1 MAEEE
6 NQNDLVEDASV
17 EKEEI
22 GLFGT
27 IGDVL
32 MGIPRGAE
40 ETIKGAYG
48 LVDMGTNFIGVDL
61 PDYGDKITGE
71 PRTAAGSVS
80 EGIVNFGAGFVPVF
94 GWMGRG
100 GQIAQGVR
108 LTSGLSKAAAAA
120 KTTKLGSAAVTA
132 GRATAASAVT
142 DFAFID
148 VHSGN
153 LSTLVENHPQ
163 LEPYGN
169 ILTEYL
175 AHDEDDIELEK
186 RLKNTTEGVILGLGL
201 DGLYNART
209 LFKNAKALK
218 SAIKVRNAGG
228 TPDEAAKAFNAELPE
243 GSVAADAVDEPPL
256 GAVEQKLIDDVKAAA
271 GDVDDAPVV
280 APDPGTRPPAPELP
294 EGEVAQLKADTQA
307 AIDSGPD
314 VGGLKPGAGGK
325 NEFAI
330 NIGRAS
336 SHEDVRG
343 VLAAEVKKAEEA
355 GLLKF
360 KSRSHQ
366 ERQLAAEAALK
377 ATGYVDGLDA
387 PGLANALAQQTDT
400 AMKGLGAV
408 QEIVVLQQAMADD
421 LAVKAKNFLANDSD
435 ENARALL
442 EAQMK
447 TRSVVI
453 HAKKVKGEVAGS
465 LASFIKTPGEAPMGS
480 FLPEF
485 IEGEGDEVIQTILKD
500 LGDGN
505 SNTGLTQ
512 LREHAQ
518 KLLDSKAAHPLGPAR
533 ASQYGPNGLA
543 MDVWVAGLLSGPET
557 QLVNAASGAFA
568 TLHRPMERAMGKF
581 GSGLLNLNSGDFLGG
596 LREMKQYYYMASY
609 MQNALRV
616 AGTAFK
622 QNKPILL
629 NSNKI
634 SDVAV
639 GRVGSSSLAD
649 EAPISGF
656 WKYANIGLTAGQLP
670 SRTLQMTD
678 EFFKQINYFSQVQAD
693 LMDYA
698 ARNNLDKDWVER
710 AFNRINKT
718 NELYTKEAVQR
729 EAANAAREAGLS
741 PMKDQEAY
749 RRYIIDHMQKN
760 YQQNLAN
767 IAQQGKEAAEQ
778 VTFTRGLGEPGQ
790 GTLIA
795 FADFIQKAKRHNNP
809 ILSFTAKVLLPFV
822 RTPAQLIEFA
832 GRRSWGLATEQ
843 LIGSPKVRGN
853 RGNKVSFQTGNIF
866 NAIKQRNLKELAGAS
881 PAERQDYMGRL
892 ATGSFFMGSAGL
904 LYSNSALTGSGP
916 TNASDRRTLEM
927 TGWQPYSIKIG
938 DNYYS
943 YRRLDPFSTFLQ
955 SVADFQEAQ
964 LYAEKYMGEDETQRG
979 AGEEIT
985 AALITTFANLY
996 RNKTFLAGVNQFMS
1010 AMTDPSG
1017 EEATSYSRLLAGSTI
1032 PMGSFL
1038 NQTNQMF
1045 VDEQIR
1051 EVRSLVDAYKARMPM
1066 LSDDLRPRRNAF
1078 GEVLT
1083 RPDTTLGF
1091 IDTTTEKFDI
1101 VSTEIREIGASF
1113 SNPRK
1118 TRGPGGG
1125 VDLTEIKV
1133 GEYDAY
1139 DEFQRLVGEVSNNR
1153 GLNLRERMAQ
1163 LIDTPEYQTLDDDI
1177 REDRLRSI
1185 LTDYRGLAF
1194 NQLQREYPE
1203 VKDAMDQAISN
1214 ARKAQMGIPRDN

>member
-6 NQNDLVEDASV
+6 NQDDLVEDASV

-48 LVDMGTNFIGVDL
+48 LVDMGVNFIGVDL

-71 PRTAAGSVS
+71 PRTAAGSLS

-132 GRATAASAVT
+132 GRAAAASAVT

-148 VHSGN
+148 AHSGN

-175 AHDEDDIELEK
+175 AHDEDDLELEK
-186 RLKNTTEGVILGLGL
+186 RLKNTTEGLILGLGL

-209 LFKNAKALK
+209 LFQNAKALK

-314 VGGLKPGAGGK
+314 VGGLKPGAGGE
-325 NEFAI
+325 NEFPI

-336 SHEDVRG
+336 SHEDVQG
-343 VLAAEVKKAEEA
+343 VLAAEVKKAEEE

-360 KSRSHQ
+360 KSKSHQ
-366 ERQLAAEAALK
+366 ERQLAAEAAVK

-387 PGLANALAQQTDT
+387 PGLANALSQQTDA
-400 AMKGLGAV
+400 AMRGLGAI
-408 QEIVVLQQAMADD
+408 QQLVVLQQAMADD
-421 LAVKAKNFLANDSD
+421 LAVKAKNFIDNPSD

-442 EAQMK
+442 EAQQK

-453 HAKKVKGEVAGS
+453 ASKKAKGETAAT
-465 LASFIKTPGEAPMGS
+465 LASFRETPGEAPLGS

-485 IEGEGDEVIQTILKD
+485 IEGESDEVIQTILKD

-505 SNTGLTQ
+505 RETGLTQ

-543 MDVWVAGLLSGPET
+543 MDVWVAGLLSGPKT

-568 TLHRPMERAMGKF
+568 TLHRPMERAIGKL
-581 GSGLLNLNSGDFLGG
+581 STGDFLGG

-629 NSNKI
+629 NSSKI

-656 WKYANIGLTAGQLP
+656 WKYASIGLTLGQAP
-670 SRTLQMTD
+670 SRALQATD

-698 ARNNLDKDWVER
+698 ARNNLDKAWVER
-710 AFNRINKT
+710 AFTRITKT
-718 NELYTKEAVQR
+718 NELYTREAVQR

-790 GTLIA
+790 GSVIQ
-795 FADFIQKAKRHNNP
+795 FARILQQAKRHNNP
-809 ILSFTAKVLLPFV
+809 IISFTAQVLMPFV

-843 LIGSPKVRGN
+843 LIGSPKV

-892 ATGSFFMGSAGL
+892 ATGGFFMGSSAL
-904 LYSNSALTGSGP
+904 LYQNSALTGSGP
-916 TNASDRRTLEM
+916 TNPSARRTLEM

-955 SVADFQEAQ
+955 AVADFQEAQ

-979 AGEEIT
+979 AGEEIA
-985 AALITTFANLY
+985 AALQTTFANLY

-1017 EEATSYSRLLAGSTI
+1017 EEATSYTRLLAGSTI

-1051 EVRSLVDAYKARMPM
+1051 EVRSLVDAYKARVPM

-1083 RPDTTLGF
+1083 RPDTMLGF
-1091 IDTTTEKFDI
+1091 IETTTEKSDI

-1113 SNPRK
+1113 SNARK

-1133 GEYDAY
+1133 GKYDAY
-1139 DEFQRLVGEVSNNR
+1139 DEFQRLVGEVTDNR
-1153 GLNLRERMAQ
+1153 GRTLRERMAQ
-1163 LIDTPEYQTLDDDI
+1163 LINTPKYQNLDDDI

-1185 LTDYRGLAF
+1185 LTDYRGRAF
-1194 NQLQREYPE
+1194 NQLQRDYPE
-1203 VKDAMDQAISN
+1203 VKDAVDQAISN
-1214 ARKAQMGIPRDN
+1214 ARKAQRGIPRDN

>member
-6 NQNDLVEDASV
+6 NQDDLVEDASV

-48 LVDMGTNFIGVDL
+48 LVDMGVNFIGVDL

-71 PRTAAGSVS
+71 PRTTAGSFS

-100 GQIAQGVR
+100 GQVAQGVR

-120 KTTKLGSAAVTA
+120 KTTKLGSTAVTA
-132 GRATAASAVT
+132 ARAMAAGAVT

-148 VHSGN
+148 TQMGN
-153 LSTLVENHPQ
+153 LSTLIETHPE
-163 LEPYGN
+163 LEPFGN
-169 ILTEYL
+169 VFTEYL
-175 AHDEDDIELEK
+175 AHDGDDSEFEK
-186 RLKNTTEGVILGLGL
+186 RMKNAIEGAGLGVGL
-201 DGLYNART
+201 DAIINSRT
-209 LFKNAKALK
+209 LFQSAKALK
-218 SAIKVRNAGG
+218 SSIKVRNAGG

-314 VGGLKPGAGGK
+314 VGGLKPGAGGE
-325 NEFAI
+325 NEFPI
-330 NIGRAS
+330 NIGKAS
-336 SHEDVRG
+336 SHEDVQG

-355 GLLKF
+355 GLLEFASK
-360 KSRSHQ
+360 SHQ
-366 ERQLAAEAALK
+366 ERQLAAEAAVK

-387 PGLANALAQQTDT
+387 PGLANALSQQTDE
-400 AMKGLGAV
+400 AMRGLGAV
-408 QEIVVLQQAMADD
+408 QQVVVLQQAMADD
-421 LAVKAKNFLANDSD
+421 LAVKAKNFIDNPSD

-442 EAQMK
+442 EAQEK

-453 HAKKVKGEVAGS
+453 HAKKVKGEVAATLGS
-465 LASFIKTPGEAPMGS
+465 FRETPGEAPMGS

-485 IEGEGDEVIQTILKD
+485 VEGEGDEVIETILKD

-505 SNTGLTQ
+505 RDTGLTQ

-518 KLLDSKAAHPLGPAR
+518 KLLDSQAAHPLGPAR
-533 ASQYGPNGLA
+533 ASEYGPNGMAL
-543 MDVWVAGLLSGPET
+543 DVWISGLLSGPKT
-557 QLVNAASGAFA
+557 QLVNAASGMFA
-568 TLHRPMERAMGKF
+568 TLHRPLERAMGKF
-581 GSGLLNLNSGDFLGG
+581 FTGNMSGGVN
-596 LREMKQYYYMASY
+596 EMKQYYYMAAY
-609 MQNALRV
+609 MRNAMRV
-616 AGTAFK
+616 AGIAFK

-629 NSNKI
+629 NSGKI
-634 SDVAV
+634 SDVAT

-649 EAPISGF
+649 EPPVSGF
-656 WKYANIGLTAGQLP
+656 WKHASNVLTLGQLP

-698 ARNNLDKDWVER
+698 VRNNLDEEWVER
-710 AFNRINKT
+710 AFNRITKT

-767 IAQQGKEAAEQ
+767 IAQQGKGAAEQ

-790 GTLIA
+790 GSLIQI
-795 FADFIQKAKRHNNP
+795 ADFIQSAKRSKSP
-809 ILSFTAKVLLPFV
+809 SLRLMAKVMLPFV

-832 GRRSWGLATEQ
+832 GRRTWGLATEQ
-843 LIGSPKVRGN
+843 FLGATTLGSERGIRN
-853 RGNKVSFQTGNIF
+853 GNIF
-866 NAIKQRNLKELAGAS
+866 SAIRQRSLKELAGAT

-892 ATGSFFMGSAGL
+892 ATGAFFIGSSKL
-904 LYSNSALTGSGP
+904 LFENSSLTGSGP
-916 TNASDRRTLEM
+916 TNVNERRTLEM

-938 DNYYS
+938 DRYYS
-943 YRRLDPFSTFLQ
+943 YRRLDPFSSFLQ
-955 SVADFQEAQ
+955 AVADYQEADM
-964 LYAEKYMGEDETQRG
+964 YAEKYMGEDEIQRD
-979 AGEEIT
+979 AAEEIQASFIYT
-985 AALITTFANLY
+985 AANLY
-996 RNKTFLAGVNQFMS
+996 RNKTFFAGITQFMT
-1010 AMTDPSG
+1010 AVTDPSG
-1017 EEATSYSRLLAGSTI
+1017 ENAANYTRLLAGSTI
-1032 PMGSFL
+1032 PMGSAINQV
-1038 NQTNQMF
+1038 NQTL
-1045 VDEQIR
+1045 VDDQVR
-1051 EVRSLVDAYKARMPM
+1051 EVRSLVDAYRARIPG
-1066 LSDDLRPRRNAF
+1066 LSDDVRPRRNAF

-1083 RPDTTLGF
+1083 RPDTMLGF
-1091 IDTTTEKFDI
+1091 IETTTEKSDI

>member
-6 NQNDLVEDASV
+6 NQDDLVEDASV

-48 LVDMGTNFIGVDL
+48 LVDMGVNFIGVDL

-71 PRTAAGSVS
+71 PRTTAGSIS

-100 GQIAQGVR
+100 GQVAQGVR

-120 KTTKLGSAAVTA
+120 KTTKLGSTAVTA
-132 GRATAASAVT
+132 SRAAAAGAVT

-148 VHSGN
+148 AHTGN
-153 LSTLVENHPQ
+153 LSTLIENHPQ

-175 AHDEDDIELEK
+175 AHDEDDLELEK
-186 RLKNTTEGVILGLGL
+186 RLKNATEGVIIGLGL

-209 LFKNAKALK
+209 LFQNAKALK
-218 SAIKVRNAGG
+218 SAIKVRDAGG

-314 VGGLKPGAGGK
+314 VGGLKPGAGGE

-421 LAVKAKNFLANDSD
+421 LAVKAKNFLANGSD

-465 LASFIKTPGEAPMGS
+465 LASFVKTPGEAPMGS

-485 IEGEGDEVIQTILKD
+485 IEGESDEVIQTILKD

-505 SNTGLTQ
+505 PSTGLTQ

-518 KLLDSKAAHPLGPAR
+518 KLLDSQAAHPLGPAR

-543 MDVWVAGLLSGPET
+543 MDVWVAGLLSGPKT

-568 TLHRPMERAMGKF
+568 TLHRPMERAMGRF
-581 GSGLLNLNSGDFLGG
+581 GTGDFLGG
-596 LREMKQYYYMASY
+596 LKEMKQYYYMASY
-609 MQNALRV
+609 MENALRV

-656 WKYANIGLTAGQLP
+656 WKYASNALTLGQAP
-670 SRTLQMTD
+670 SRTLQATD

-718 NELYTKEAVQR
+718 NELYTREAVQR

-795 FADFIQKAKRHNNP
+795 VAEFIQKAKRHKNP
-809 ILSFTAKVLLPFV
+809 IFSFTAQVLLPFV

-843 LIGSPKVRGN
+843 LIGSPKVRGD
-853 RGNKVSFQTGNIF
+853 KVSFQTGNIF

-881 PAERQDYMGRL
+881 PVERQDYMGRL
-892 ATGSFFMGSAGL
+892 ATGGFFMGSAAL
-904 LYSNSALTGSGP
+904 LYQNSALTGSGP
-916 TNASDRRTLEM
+916 TNPSARRTLEM

-938 DNYYS
+938 DKYYS

-955 SVADFQEAQ
+955 AVADFQEAQ

-979 AGEEIT
+979 AGEEIA
-985 AALITTFANLY
+985 AALQTTFANLY

-1010 AMTDPSG
+1010 AVTDPSG
-1017 EEATSYSRLLAGSTI
+1017 EEATSYTRLLAGSTI
-1032 PMGSFL
+1032 PMGSFM

-1045 VDEQIR
+1045 VDEQVR
-1051 EVRSLVDAYKARMPM
+1051 EVRSLVDAYKARVPM

-1083 RPDTTLGF
+1083 RPDTMLGF
-1091 IDTTTEKFDI
+1091 IETTTEKSDI

-1133 GEYDAY
+1133 GKYDAY
-1139 DEFQRLVGEVSNNR
+1139 DEFQRLVGEVTDNR
-1153 GLNLRERMAQ
+1153 GRTLRERMAQ
-1163 LIDTPEYQTLDDDI
+1163 LINTPKYQNLDDDI

-1185 LTDYRGLAF
+1185 LTDFRGRAF
-1194 NQLQREYPE
+1194 SQLQKDFPE
-1203 VKDAMDQAISN
+1203 VKDAVDQAISN
-1214 ARKAQMGIPRDN
+1214 ARKAQRGIPRDN

>member
-17 EKEEI
+17 QEEEI

-48 LVDMGTNFIGVDL
+48 LVDMGVNFFGVDL

-71 PRTAAGSVS
+71 PRTTAGSVS

-132 GRATAASAVT
+132 ARAMAAGAVT

-148 VHSGN
+148 TQMGN
-153 LSTLVENHPQ
+153 LSTLIETHPE
-163 LEPYGN
+163 LEPFGN
-169 ILTEYL
+169 VFTEYL
-175 AHDEDDIELEK
+175 AHDGDDSEFEK
-186 RLKNTTEGVILGLGL
+186 RMKNAIEGAGLGLGL
-201 DGLYNART
+201 DAIINSRT
-209 LFKNAKALK
+209 LFQSAKALK
-218 SAIKVRNAGG
+218 SSIKVRNAGG

-314 VGGLKPGAGGK
+314 VGGLKPGAGGE

-355 GLLKF
+355 GLLEFASK
-360 KSRSHQ
+360 SHQ
-366 ERQLAAEAALK
+366 ERQLAAEAAVK

-387 PGLANALAQQTDT
+387 PGLANALSQQTDE
-400 AMKGLGAV
+400 AMRGLGAI
-408 QEIVVLQQAMADD
+408 QQLVVLQQAMADD
-421 LAVKAKNFLANDSD
+421 LAVKAKNFIHNSSD

-442 EAQMK
+442 EAQEK

-453 HAKKVKGEVAGS
+453 ASKKAKGETAAT
-465 LASFIKTPGEAPMGS
+465 LASFRETPGEAPLGS
-480 FLPEF
+480 FLPGF
-485 IEGEGDEVIQTILKD
+485 VEGEGDEVIRTILKD

-505 SNTGLTQ
+505 KETGLTQ

-518 KLLDSKAAHPLGPAR
+518 KLLNSQAAHPLGPAR
-533 ASQYGPNGLA
+533 AAQYGPGQMA
-543 MDVWVAGLLSGPET
+543 MDVWVSGLLSGPKT
-557 QLVNAASGAFA
+557 QLVNAASGVFA
-568 TLHRPMERAMGKF
+568 TLHRPLERAMGKF
-581 GSGLLNLNSGDFLGG
+581 FTGNMSGGVN
-596 LREMKQYYYMASY
+596 EMKQYYYMSAY
-609 MQNALRV
+609 IRNAMRV

-629 NSNKI
+629 NSGKI
-634 SDVAV
+634 SDVAT

-649 EAPISGF
+649 EPPVSGF
-656 WKYANIGLTAGQLP
+656 WKHASNVLTLGQLP

-698 ARNNLDKDWVER
+698 VKNNLDEEWVER
-710 AFNRINKT
+710 AFNRITKT
-718 NELYTKEAVQR
+718 DEIYTREAVQR

-767 IAQQGKEAAEQ
+767 IAQQGKGAAEQ

-790 GTLIA
+790 GNLIRFANVLQSFKRGPLPMRMAATLM
-795 FADFIQKAKRHNNP
+795 
-809 ILSFTAKVLLPFV
+809 LPFV
-822 RTPAQLIEFA
+822 RTPAQLIEFFN
-832 GRRSWGLATEQ
+832 RRSLGLVTEQ
-843 LIGSPKVRGN
+843 FFGATTRSDRG
-853 RGNKVSFQTGNIF
+853 VQYGNIYS
-866 NAIKQRNLKELAGAS
+866 AIRQRSLKELAGAT

-892 ATGSFFMGSAGL
+892 ATGGFFVGSAGL
-904 LYSNSALTGSGP
+904 LSRNSALTGSGP
-916 TNASDRRTLEM
+916 TNVNERRTLEM
-927 TGWQPYSIKIG
+927 TGWQPYSIKVG
-938 DNYYS
+938 DTYYS
-943 YRRLDPFSTFLQ
+943 YRRLDPFSSFLQ
-955 SVADFQEAQ
+955 VVADFEEAQ
-964 LYAEKYMGEDETQRG
+964 MYAEQLVGEDQMQRD
-979 AGEEIT
+979 AAEEIQASLIYT
-985 AALITTFANLY
+985 AAGLY
-996 RNKTFLAGVNQFMS
+996 RNKTFFAGVTQFMD
-1010 AMTDPSG
+1010 AMSDPSG
-1017 EEATSYSRLLAGSTI
+1017 QEVTNYTRLLAGSTV
-1032 PMGSFL
+1032 PSVA
-1038 NQTNQMF
+1038 NQANQMF
-1045 VDEQIR
+1045 GDDQIR
-1051 EVRSLVDAYKARMPM
+1051 EVRSLVDAFRARIPGF
-1066 LSDDLRPRRNAF
+1066 SDDVRPRRDAF
-1078 GEVLT
+1078 GET
-1083 RPDTTLGF
+1083 IERAGTMLGF
-1091 IDTTTEKFDI
+1091 IDVSTEKSDI
-1101 VSTEIREIGASF
+1101 VSTELQEIRASF

-1118 TRGPGGG
+1118 VRGPGGG

-1139 DEFQRLVGEVSNNR
+1139 DEFQRLVGEVTDNR
-1153 GLNLRERMAQ
+1153 GRTLRERMAQ
-1163 LIDTPEYQTLDDDI
+1163 LIDTPKYQNLDDDI

-1185 LTDYRGLAF
+1185 LTDFRGRAF

-1203 VKDAMDQAISN
+1203 VKDAVDQAISN
-1214 ARKAQMGIPRDN
+1214 ARKAQRGIPRDN